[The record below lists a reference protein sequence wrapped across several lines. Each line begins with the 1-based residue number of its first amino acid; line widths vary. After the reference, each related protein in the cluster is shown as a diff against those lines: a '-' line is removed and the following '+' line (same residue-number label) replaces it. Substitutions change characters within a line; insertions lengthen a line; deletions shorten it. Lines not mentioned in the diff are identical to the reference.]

1 MMLHDSGKIPTLK
14 EASLGKD
21 FPLAIEQ
28 ILAKMLRRNPSERYQ
43 NIGLVAHDLSVAC
56 KGVAIPNTAPSAK
69 AKAPKRSETVVSLSL
84 NKLIGIG
91 SFIVLIT
98 ATIAGTVGYYL
109 KSGSPVAPRTHR
121 PPAIV
126 SDTKPANDLTDISLN
141 VADDIDEAQKKA
153 EAKLA
158 NADPIV
164 SKTVLVDHQQLREFS
179 FPFCSMGKLCQYKG
193 FDLTHFLKQANGLVT
208 VPIDV
213 PLVFFVQECSTDTSA
228 TLATP
233 SVFKKI
239 GTTEFH
245 GLALEGEPSKF
256 GGISAKK
263 TAENLKTIIGVAQT
277 WTNLEFISL
286 KGFHEI
292 DDALEALNKLKHL
305 KNLQIIKCQV
315 HSLQSAEQP
324 VFRQLTGLRLEQL
337 KADFAETIL
346 KQVDGSP
353 NLQTL
358 ILNSTSPGNFS
369 YLEGCTKLSFLE
381 VNGYFRDD
389 QLRKLSKVKSLKI
402 LYLSSDKIPEMEI
415 KEIIRRLTQLKE
427 IRLPKVLYTDND
439 VRNFTSL
446 SDKVQFIDSSIHR

>member
-1 MMLHDSGKIPTLK
+1 
-14 EASLGKD
+14 
-21 FPLAIEQ
+21 
-28 ILAKMLRRNPSERYQ
+28 
-43 NIGLVAHDLSVAC
+43 
-56 KGVAIPNTAPSAK
+56 
-69 AKAPKRSETVVSLSL
+69 
-84 NKLIGIG
+84 
-91 SFIVLIT
+91 
-98 ATIAGTVGYYL
+98 
-109 KSGSPVAPRTHR
+109 
-121 PPAIV
+121 
-126 SDTKPANDLTDISLN
+126 
-141 VADDIDEAQKKA
+141 
-153 EAKLA
+153 
-158 NADPIV
+158 
-164 SKTVLVDHQQLREFS
+164 
-179 FPFCSMGKLCQYKG
+179 MGKLCQYKG
-193 FDLTHFLKQANGLVT
+193 FDLTDFLKQANGLVT

-446 SDKVQFIDSSIHR
+446 SDKVQFIDSSVHR